1 MRISKSML
9 SKICIVAGFMLCT
22 QFSFAATEI
31 IIRKDDQSPPPQLMP
46 NRIITETDIPVT
58 ATVDNSNLAV
68 YFEWAVG
75 EATITVYDENRN
87 VVYQGVANTD
97 CDPDAFIPSDYWSAG
112 NYAITIQY
120 GITNLKGDFTV
131 E

>member
-9 SKICIVAGFMLCT
+9 SRICIVVGFILCT

-31 IIRKDDQSPPPQLMP
+31 IIRKDDQSPPPQPMP

-75 EATITVYDENRN
+75 EATITVYDENHS
-87 VVYQGVANTD
+87 VVYQGVADTD
-97 CDPDAFIPSDYWSAG
+97 SDLTIFIPSDYWSAG
-112 NYAITIQY
+112 DYSIKISY
-120 GITNLKGDFTV
+120 GTTHLIGDFIV